1 VRKGR
6 TESKP
11 FDNFFSINT
20 STSTLQEL
28 QVNGLAILRIERT
41 LLLDEIGI
49 DTIVTNLHPQMLEKA
64 FEVIYVNC
72 FYLNICHTESLL

>member
-20 STSTLQEL
+20 STSKEL
-28 QVNGLAILRIERT
+28 KVNGLAILRIERT

-49 DTIVTNLHPQMLEKA
+49 DTIVTNLHRQMLEQA

-72 FYLNICHTESLL
+72 FYLNICHTEFLL

>member
-20 STSTLQEL
+20 STSTLREL
-28 QVNGLAILRIERT
+28 HVNGLAILRIERT

-49 DTIVTNLHPQMLEKA
+49 DTIVTNLLRQMLEKA
-64 FEVIYVNC
+64 FEVIYVKC
-72 FYLNICHTESLL
+72 FYLNIFHTESLL